1 MMGPAGLSV
10 DMDSVASHLE
20 GYGFPRLPD
29 DGVAYTVALPRI
41 LELLEQA
48 GARATF
54 FLIGE
59 EARNHPEAVRRIVA
73 EGHEVASHSMTHRLP
88 FVDLDPQARHLE
100 LNSSKVLLEELS
112 GQEVSGFRAPSWDA
126 GAWLIPDLVAA
137 GYRYDSSA
145 YPSVLLLVL
154 RAAVAWRS
162 HPSKRR
168 TGRPVWSAVLGPRKV
183 YRIETECGSLAEV
196 PMYTIPV
203 LRLPYYHTLRF
214 VLPGTLFR
222 SIRRVAQALRQTVWY
237 QFHAVDFL
245 SMDDGL
251 DQRIACHPGMRLS
264 LERKLELAAEAVRA
278 LGHERTVIPLRELV
292 ALHLGALG
300 PGVELAAMESA

>member
-1 MMGPAGLSV
+1 MMRPAGLSV
-10 DMDSVASHLE
+10 DIDSVASHLE
-20 GYGFPRLPD
+20 GYGFRRPPD

-41 LELLEQA
+41 LELLSRT
-48 GARATF
+48 GSRATF
-54 FLIGE
+54 FLIAE
-59 EARNHPEAVRRIVA
+59 EARSQSEAVRRIVA

-100 LNSSKVLLEELS
+100 ITASKALLEDLG

-126 GAWLIPDLVAA
+126 GPWLVPDLVAA

-154 RAAVAWRS
+154 RAAVAWRG
-162 HPSKRR
+162 HRPRR
-168 TGRPVWSAVLGPRKV
+168 RSGRRVWSAVLGPRKP
-183 YRIETECGSLAEV
+183 YRIETVRGSLVEV

-222 SIRRVAQALRQTVWY
+222 FIRRVAQAQRQTVWY

-245 SMDDGL
+245 SMGDGL

-264 LERKLELAAEAVRA
+264 LERKLELAAEAIRD

-292 ALHLGALG
+292 APYLDASGA
-300 PGVELAAMESA
+300 GVELAAMESA